1 KAAAPGHAPA
11 AQPAGAASTCPKLPP
26 LSAAP
31 SAPSARGRQS
41 WAIRCDRDIAT
52 SVEIWTPSPPSRAA
66 CATAVKETARCFVRE
81 VLEDVFTGS
90 QGPCRQPAAQLDQTR
105 RTGQA
110 LGQRTAKVQADDGS
124 EALTAQPLPGPHP
137 CGGTGA
143 AGRAP
148 AAASLGRKAGPGQLK
163 QQEGEQQCVVS
174 QRQSRR
180 PGLRLRQ
187 VMPHTRVTE
196 KETDHQEILLPLPRK
211 AAAPRHAP
219 ASQPAGAAST
229 CPKLPGPHPRASAK
243 EEEEKDEI
251 LRGPSQARYVT
262 ILNTRVNAEP
272 SQGRHIIW
280 VNPFVL
286 ELFPD
291 PHVDGPQDGPSRP
304 SSTGIEAAGEA
315 AGDLQ
320 SSSLTPAGPRDA
332 EPAALAQEEAPSSPV
347 LSERATAAEAVC
359 QAPAPHSPTAY
370 DTALQDTIQCLLSE
384 FLAKVLAAPAAQL
397 DQTRRTGQ
405 ALGKRTAKVQ
415 ADDGSEAPTAQPL
428 RGPHPCGGTGAAGRA
443 PAAASLGRK
452 AGPGQLK
459 QQEGE
464 QQCVVSQRQ
473 SRRPSLRLRQVMPH
487 TRVTEKETDHQ
498 EILLPLPRKA
508 AAPRHAPASQP
519 AGAASTC
526 PKLPGPHPRASAKEE
541 EEKDEILRG
550 PSQARYVTI
559 LNTRVNAEPSQGRH
573 IIWVNPFVLELFP
586 DPHVDGPQDGPSRP
600 SSTGIE
606 AAGEAAGDLQ
616 SSSLTPA
623 GPRDAEPAALAQ
635 EEAPSS
641 PVLSERATAAEAVCQ
656 APAPHSPTAYDT
668 ALQDTIQ
675 CLLRASA
682 KEEEEKDE
690 ILRGPS
696 QARYVTIL
704 NTQVNAEPSQGRH
717 IIWVNPFVLELFPD
731 PHVDGPQDGP
741 SRPSSTGIEAAGEAA
756 GDLQSS
762 SPTPAG
768 PRDAEPAALAQ
779 EEAPSSPVLS
789 EQATAAEAVCQA
801 PALHSPTAYDTA
813 LQDTIQC
820 LLSEFLA
827 KVLAA
832 VQGLDQQP
840 VEQRTLAQSVDDVTA
855 RTPVAPQVTEPPL
868 AAEPLQE
875 ASTAPLKPP
884 ACEDGENAASPM
896 SGAHQGEAS
905 TDIVSPA
912 AHEDEVA
919 SPSPQNPPAEAGTP
933 HLALTAHNKGDAVA
947 SRLSQD
953 SGRRHGEYRDWPCP
967 GQPSLGEA
975 LGVGG
980 QAGACLLPALPCSCS
995 FSSPAGIAA
1004 LPHALARRRR
1014 PSLFRRALKALR
1026 TAFCCC
1032 TCSTG
1037 REED

>member
-1 KAAAPGHAPA
+1 MAQHGAASVSGRGQQPPAGLSTAQGLAGQPGQRSSSSWDVGMQGQGPQSLSLSPRFLLQPGRQAFGVTVPHTRVMQEGTDHQEILLPLPRKAAAPGHAPA

-41 WAIRCDRDIAT
+41 WAIRSALAQ
-52 SVEIWTPSPPSRAA
+52 EEAPSSPVLSER
-66 CATAVKETARCFVRE
+66 ATAAEAVCQAPAPHSPTAYDTALQDTIQCLLSEFLAK
-81 VLEDVFTGS
+81 VLAAV
-90 QGPCRQPAAQLDQTR
+90 QGLDQQPA
-105 RTGQA
+105 
-110 LGQRTAKVQADDGS
+110 LGKRTAKVQADDGS
-124 EALTAQPLPGPHP
+124 EAPTAQPLPGPHP

-347 LSERATAAEAVC
+347 LSEQATAAEAVC

-428 RGPHPCGGTGAAGRA
+428 PGPHPCGGTGAAGRA

-473 SRRPSLRLRQVMPH
+473 SRRPGLRLRQVTGSREGRLPPLH
-487 TRVTEKETDHQ
+487 HQ
-498 EILLPLPRKA
+498 AVGEHLDAL
-508 AAPRHAPASQP
+508 S
-519 AGAASTC
+519 
-526 PKLPGPHPRASAKEE
+526 
-541 EEKDEILRG
+541 
-550 PSQARYVTI
+550 
-559 LNTRVNAEPSQGRH
+559 
-573 IIWVNPFVLELFP
+573 
-586 DPHVDGPQDGPSRP
+586 
-600 SSTGIE
+600 IE
-606 AAGEAAGDLQ
+606 ADPLQDLER
-616 SSSLTPA
+616 SCLTCI
-623 GPRDAEPAALAQ
+623 GLSLAQ
-635 EEAPSS
+635 HREATLQQAGTAG
-641 PVLSERATAAEAVCQ
+641 VQAAEDK
-656 APAPHSPTAYDT
+656 SG
-668 ALQDTIQ
+668 
-675 CLLRASA
+675 ASA

-779 EEAPSSPVLS
+779 EEAPSSP
-789 EQATAAEAVCQA
+789 
-801 PALHSPTAYDTA
+801 
-813 LQDTIQC
+813 
-820 LLSEFLA
+820 
-827 KVLAA
+827 
-832 VQGLDQQP
+832 
-840 VEQRTLAQSVDDVTA
+840 
-855 RTPVAPQVTEPPL
+855 
-868 AAEPLQE
+868 
-875 ASTAPLKPP
+875 
-884 ACEDGENAASPM
+884 
-896 SGAHQGEAS
+896 
-905 TDIVSPA
+905 
-912 AHEDEVA
+912 
-919 SPSPQNPPAEAGTP
+919 
-933 HLALTAHNKGDAVA
+933 
-947 SRLSQD
+947 
-953 SGRRHGEYRDWPCP
+953 
-967 GQPSLGEA
+967 
-975 LGVGG
+975 
-980 QAGACLLPALPCSCS
+980 
-995 FSSPAGIAA
+995 
-1004 LPHALARRRR
+1004 
-1014 PSLFRRALKALR
+1014 
-1026 TAFCCC
+1026 
-1032 TCSTG
+1032 
-1037 REED
+1037 